1 MKVSKKF
8 LLFCI
13 FGLIAAGIDFLAFN
27 IYLFFSSM
35 FVISRVGGILTSFLF
50 TFSVNRNITFKSK
63 NKKIKTQFSKFVM
76 LYAISMALNTLTG
89 LAIISAFQ
97 RESLLIA
104 NIAAVAGTLVS
115 MTLNYLGSKHLVF
128 HY

>member
-13 FGLIAAGIDFLAFN
+13 FGLIATGIDLLAFN
-27 IYLFFSSM
+27 IYFFFSSI
-35 FVISRVGGILTSFLF
+35 FVISRIGGILTSFLF
-50 TFSVNRNITFKSK
+50 TFSVNRNITFKSQ
-63 NKKIKTQFSKFVM
+63 NKKIKTQFSKFVG
-76 LYAISMALNTLTG
+76 LYAVSMAINTLVG

-97 RESLLIA
+97 SESLLIA
-104 NIAAVAGTLVS
+104 NIAAVVGILVS
-115 MTLNYLGSKHLVF
+115 MTLNYLGSKHWVF